1 MTSLHTAGAFTAA
14 HPDLANAAGV
24 PAQLANE
31 KYVESLARILYYWGY
46 PAVDTFGRTSGWQLM
61 NEPGATMGLFPGA
74 PKNRMGYLDDYMP
87 PPQRKVVTPNNDTI
101 YGVGFADLTDDAVVI
116 QTPSEVPKGHYW
128 TIQIVD
134 LFTTVTHQLGSAS
147 GTPGGKLLLVG
158 PNWTGE
164 KPADFIEVLHSPTN
178 LAGVFGRSF
187 AAHNPEAKAR
197 ARGVLNQI
205 GMVPLSQDK
214 PGPLTFD
221 CEASARNKVFPPGL
235 TAEMVAADP
244 DLLRTRP
251 VNVRAFWDDLKEAL
265 DFNPVVGADDAPM
278 AQQARTLLALREA
291 DPGWKAL
298 LDRVALEADAELHDS
313 AKYHQVGVDTGNGWQ
328 RQENGG
334 VWGTDWFG
342 RAQAAVV
349 YIFVNDYH
357 EAMYF
362 IRGTDVEN
370 AFLYGRYHY
379 TMTFPKGA
387 LPPVD
392 RDRGGFWSLTMYDQ
406 DYYMLPTSPNG
417 RHNIGTV
424 NLDADELRFGADG
437 SLTLH
442 LSHATPEEEAAQANW
457 LPGPEGQFA
466 LIVRAYVPTQ
476 SLLDGTYKLPN
487 VQRA

>member
-187 AAHNPEAKAR
+187 AAHTSRSEGTCAR
-197 ARGVLNQI
+197 RAQPDRHGAAEPGQAW
-205 GMVPLSQDK
+205 PLS
-214 PGPLTFD
+214 PST
-221 CEASARNKVFPPGL
+221 AR
-235 TAEMVAADP
+235 
-244 DLLRTRP
+244 
-251 VNVRAFWDDLKEAL
+251 
-265 DFNPVVGADDAPM
+265 
-278 AQQARTLLALREA
+278 QA
-291 DPGWKAL
+291 
-298 LDRVALEADAELHDS
+298 
-313 AKYHQVGVDTGNGWQ
+313 
-328 RQENGG
+328 
-334 VWGTDWFG
+334 
-342 RAQAAVV
+342 
-349 YIFVNDYH
+349 
-357 EAMYF
+357 
-362 IRGTDVEN
+362 
-370 AFLYGRYHY
+370 
-379 TMTFPKGA
+379 
-387 LPPVD
+387 
-392 RDRGGFWSLTMYDQ
+392 
-406 DYYMLPTSPNG
+406 
-417 RHNIGTV
+417 
-424 NLDADELRFGADG
+424 
-437 SLTLH
+437 
-442 LSHATPEEEAAQANW
+442 HATRCSRR
-457 LPGPEGQFA
+457 G
-466 LIVRAYVPTQ
+466 
-476 SLLDGTYKLPN
+476 
-487 VQRA
+487 